1 MAQKEVYIKTYQK
14 TKTHTNSLTFDG
26 VNDYVTMGNAIKYQF
41 ERTQTFT
48 IEAWIYITA
57 IGAERIIVSKLLNSG
72 TFAGYEF
79 NVTSTGAL
87 FFYAMNNFGT
97 NMIAVASTTT
107 VRANTWTHVA
117 VTYNG
122 DSNANNV
129 QFYINGIL
137 SAKTINTNNLT
148 ASILSTAIV
157 SVGSRNAIAGFFIGQ
172 QQEVRI
178 WNTVRTAQQIV
189 NNMFTS
195 LAGTET
201 GLVGYYKLNEG
212 TGTTATDSAS
222 SPVNGTLTSFPAS
235 PWSTSL
241 ISPLYQRTY
250 KGVSIDYTFDSITGQ
265 VNSGYGAL
273 TFTIPR
279 EFDVLKSQDPQNLE
293 NYELDVIAYN
303 NQQSLGVTLFS
314 GDVVID
320 NRKLSGSSE
329 SVVYTAISP
338 LERIEKID
346 LIGTT
351 PVVTYT
357 STEIATIFR
366 DIIDKCNARAKEQIL
381 KYTAT
386 SIATTGES
394 LTTTF
399 RNVFVGDALKSVF
412 KATNSD
418 WVWYIDVD
426 RTVYLKEISIT
437 PNHYFFN
444 TKDISSVERV
454 TDKTKIVN
462 TLKVWDG
469 DTNPTVLREYVNQS
483 SIDIYGLRVE
493 AIQDGRFTTTAGALK
508 LGTREITTNKLPNDE
523 LEFTIIDSSG
533 GGYDID
539 SIKLGD
545 TFKALNFNTQT
556 NLPSL
561 MVVTSKTDFL
571 DYCVIKASDRA
582 DFVARELVALK
593 KEQFQV
599 NNSDHPN
606 TAYTIVNV

>member
-1 MAQKEVYIKTYQK
+1 MPQKEVYIKTYQK
-14 TKTHTNSLTFDG
+14 IKTNTNSLTFDG
-26 VNDYVTMGNAIKYQF
+26 VNDYVTFANSGNLNLGTNNFTISAWVYPTSYSAERTIISRRGTRGFQLFLTTAGLVIMSNIGVANYTSTSAVPLNTWTQVTVTVSSGNLISF
-41 ERTQTFT
+41 YFNGVLVNSVSGSSFLDEPTTTTIGIQDASLNRPFAGQISEVRTWNIARTQTE
-48 IEAWIYITA
+48 I
-57 IGAERIIVSKLLNSG
+57 KDNL
-72 TFAGYEF
+72 F
-79 NVTSTGAL
+79 N
-87 FFYAMNNFGT
+87 
-97 NMIAVASTTT
+97 
-107 VRANTWTHVA
+107 
-117 VTYNG
+117 
-122 DSNANNV
+122 
-129 QFYINGIL
+129 Q
-137 SAKTINTNNLT
+137 LT
-148 ASILSTAIV
+148 
-157 SVGSRNAIAGFFIGQ
+157 
-172 QQEVRI
+172 
-178 WNTVRTAQQIV
+178 
-189 NNMFTS
+189 
-195 LAGTET
+195 GTET
-201 GLVGYYKLNEG
+201 NLVAYWKLNEG
-212 TGTTATDSAS
+212 TGTTAIDSS
-222 SPVNGTLTSFPAS
+222 TSPVNGTLTNFPAS

-241 ISPLYQRTY
+241 IAPLFTRTY
-250 KGVSIDYTFDSITGQ
+250 KGVSVDYTFDSITGQ

-279 EFDVLKSQDPQNLE
+279 QFDVLQSQDPQNLE
-293 NYELDVIAYN
+293 NYELDVVAYD
-303 NQQSLGVTLFS
+303 NQQTSGITLFS

-320 NRKLSGSSE
+320 NRKLSGNSE

-357 STEIATIFR
+357 AVEIATIFR

-386 SIATTGES
+386 SIATTGKT

-399 RNVFVGDALKSVF
+399 KNAFVGDALKSVF
-412 KATNSD
+412 KATNTD
-418 WVWYIDVD
+418 WVWYVDVD
-426 RTVYLKEISIT
+426 RVVYLKQISST

-444 TKDISSVERV
+444 TKDISSVERT

-469 DTNPTVLREYVNQS
+469 KTSPTVLREYVNQS
-483 SIDIYGLRVE
+483 SVDTYGLRVK
-493 AIQDGRFTTTAGALK
+493 AIQDGRYTTTAGALQ
-508 LGTREITTNKLPNDE
+508 LGTREITTNKTPNDE

-545 TFKALNFNTQT
+545 TFKALNFSTAT
-556 NLPSL
+556 NLSPL
-561 MVVTSKTDFL
+561 MVITSKTNYL

-582 DFVARELVALK
+582 DYVARELVAIK

-606 TAYTIVNV
+606 TAYTVVNV